1 MAQQGDWIPPP
12 PSTDVLHVLNIDPG
26 PFQFPPQK
34 RPNGNGPGYSSTDQ
48 DEKGTSVGRTDSI
61 SSEPHITK
69 VDRSHSTPNVHA
81 TITKLGAAGFE
92 LPETLVPKGNEA
104 MRTKGMVQLDE
115 LFGVTSSSSTVQ
127 SNAAKSSSI
136 ASSPNKSTSRSV
148 SSSPTGTIRQPRAR
162 ASSADDSATKR
173 IKTVSAAEQKEPIED
188 WEIPAHDIKL
198 YKKNIGQGSFGTVYR
213 GYWHGNVAV
222 KTLNVKNPSL
232 EQIQAFRNEVALLR
246 KTR

>member
-1 MAQQGDWIPPP
+1 MRAD
-12 PSTDVLHVLNIDPG
+12 
-26 PFQFPPQK
+26 
-34 RPNGNGPGYSSTDQ
+34 
-48 DEKGTSVGRTDSI
+48 SV

-81 TITKLGAAGFE
+81 TITKLGATAFE
-92 LPETLVPKGNEA
+92 LPDLVPKGNEA

-115 LFGVTSSSSTVQ
+115 LFGVVSVSSSSAAQSQ
-127 SNAAKSSSI
+127 SNAAVKPSSI

-148 SSSPTGTIRQPRAR
+148 SSSPTGTLRQPRAR
-162 ASSADDSATKR
+162 ASSADDSATKK
-173 IKTVSAAEQKEPIED
+173 IKAVAASKEKEPIED
-188 WEIPAHDIKL
+188 WEILAQDIKL

-246 KTR
+246 KTRYLKMDFYAILTQLLKKVLVPIFSLDM